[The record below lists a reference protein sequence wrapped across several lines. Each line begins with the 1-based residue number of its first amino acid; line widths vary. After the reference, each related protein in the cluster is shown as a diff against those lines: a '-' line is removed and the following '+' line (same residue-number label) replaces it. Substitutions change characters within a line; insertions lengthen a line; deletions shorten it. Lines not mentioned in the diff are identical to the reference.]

1 MKTYRIHFNKSTTK
15 IRLKADHVVVS
26 ISENYGGVCLGEQ
39 YTFLDNE
46 SRIVGIF
53 PIEEVAFIVEE
64 GSLVKSN
71 DEDIIKF
78 DHYVKGVREN

>member
-1 MKTYRIHFNKSTTK
+1 MKTYRIYFTKSTTK
-15 IRLKADHVVVS
+15 IRLKAEHVIVS

-64 GSLVKSN
+64 SSLVKNN
-71 DEDIIKF
+71 DEDIVKF
-78 DHYVKGVREN
+78 DSIKKC